1 MGILNTC
8 FIHFGLV
15 YLPCPKIMST
25 STAENDVGENTF
37 PEGFGNEYELRK
49 RKRTLFP
56 NKNNNEILSAEL
68 LAPLPQGNISR
79 TSSQVFTD
87 VEDETKPFLKVS
99 MIA

>member
-1 MGILNTC
+1 M
-8 FIHFGLV
+8 LV
-15 YLPCPKIMST
+15 SYYISKYGHI
-25 STAENDVGENTF
+25 
-37 PEGFGNEYELRK
+37 EYMLYPFRAC
-49 RKRTLFP
+49 LSP